1 MPVIDVKPEV
11 THLDDE
17 GYVVALRGTAAL
29 SSVARGWFKTK
40 IAWWRSDTAP
50 GADIV
55 LDIARSSHETAQGTM
70 FDAALYFAERCP
82 GKGEPLWAARYCVR
96 NTCQGPVL
104 EELELPKSA

>member
-1 MPVIDVKPEV
+1 MHVIDVTPEV

-55 LDIARSSHETAQGTM
+55 LDIAKSSREPAMGTV
-70 FDAALYFAERCP
+70 FDAALYFTERSP
-82 GKGEPLWAARYCVR
+82 GKGEPIWAARYQVR

-104 EELELPKSA
+104 EELHLAESA